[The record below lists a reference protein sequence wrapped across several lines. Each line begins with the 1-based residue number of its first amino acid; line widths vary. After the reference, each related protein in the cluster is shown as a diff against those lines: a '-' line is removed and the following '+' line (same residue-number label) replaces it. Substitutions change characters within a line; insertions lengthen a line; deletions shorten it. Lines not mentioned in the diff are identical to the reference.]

1 MNQYLDFAK
10 KIAFEAGAV
19 LEQYRHS
26 FKIKKIKDDLNLD
39 IATNADYAAEKLLI
53 DAIHAAYPTHG
64 ILAEES
70 GISLPKAEYVWII
83 DPLDGTKEYIRNSP
97 YYYTLLSLERNGE
110 SVCAVGYQPAIK
122 RMFSGS
128 ISDGA
133 FINNQKIHPS
143 FQSDFSKSFIHAGLP
158 NKLMPQNEVTI
169 FLRCIQDLVYSAYRL
184 RSNQWD
190 AEGLFNT
197 AMGSVEAYILPP
209 SASKVGRPKWWDIS
223 SGLQIVEFAG
233 GKITDFYG
241 KSLRPRDSSNGI
253 VASNG
258 LVHDELLSILKSHYP
273 LAI

>member
-10 KIAFEAGAV
+10 KIAFEAGTV

-26 FKIKKIKDDLNLD
+26 FKIEKIKDDLNLD
-39 IATNADYAAEKLLI
+39 IATNADYAVEKMLI

-110 SVCAVGYQPAIK
+110 SVCAVGYQPTIK

-133 FINNQKIHPS
+133 FVNNQKIHPS

-158 NKLMPQNEVTI
+158 NKLMPQNEVAI

-184 RSNQWD
+184 RSIQWNV
-190 AEGLFNT
+190 EGLFNT

-223 SGLQIVEFAG
+223 SGLQMVEFAG
-233 GKITDFYG
+233 GKITDFQGNLIQFQDYS
-241 KSLRPRDSSNGI
+241 KGI

-258 LVHDELLSILKSHYP
+258 LIHTSLLTILRKYYP
-273 LAI
+273 VN